1 MRDRMRVWVIIP
13 AYNERFSLA
22 GVLEEVKEKGL
33 SALVVDDGS
42 ADNTYEVAKKKA
54 DFVIKNEKNFGK
66 GLSLN
71 KGIAHLLKNV
81 DFDYIITMDADGQ
94 HSPLDLDKFL
104 KQAEAGA
111 PFVVGNRMVDPK
123 GMPLLRIITN
133 TFMSWLISKTAGQKI
148 PDTQCGF
155 RLIKKEVLE
164 KIIITT
170 KKYEIESEIIIKAA
184 RLGVPI
190 VSIPVRS
197 VYFKNQQSK
206 IRPLRDTV
214 RFLKFIFRKENQKH

>member
-1 MRDRMRVWVIIP
+1 MQVWVVIP

-33 SALVVDDGS
+33 SVLVVDDGS
-42 ADNTYEVAKKKA
+42 VDNTYEVAKKKA
-54 DFVIKNEKNFGK
+54 DFVIRNKKNFGK
-66 GLSLN
+66 GMSLN
-71 KGIAHLLKNV
+71 KGIEYLLKNV
-81 DFDYIITMDADGQ
+81 DFDYIVTMDADGQ

-104 KQAEAGA
+104 KQAEAEI
-111 PFVVGNRMVDPK
+111 PFVVGNRMVNPK
-123 GMPLLRIITN
+123 GMPLLRIMTN

-164 KIIITT
+164 KINITT
-170 KKYEIESEIIIKAA
+170 RKYEIESEIIIKAA

-190 VSIPVRS
+190 KSIPIRS

-214 RFLKFIFRKENQKH
+214 RFLKFIFNKENQNH

>member
-1 MRDRMRVWVIIP
+1 MNVWVIIP

-33 SALVVDDGS
+33 SVLVVDDGS
-42 ADNTYEVAKKKA
+42 VDNTYEVAEKKA
-54 DFVIKNEKNFGK
+54 DFVIRNDRNFGK
-66 GLSLN
+66 GVSLN
-71 KGIAHLLKNV
+71 KGISRLLENN
-81 DFDYIITMDADGQ
+81 DFDYVITMDADGQ

-104 KQAEAGA
+104 KEAEAGV
-111 PFVVGNRMVDPK
+111 PFAIGNRMVNPK
-123 GMPLLRIITN
+123 GMPFLRVMTN
-133 TFMSWLISKTAGQKI
+133 TLMSWFISKTVGQKI

-190 VSIPVRS
+190 KSIPIRS
-197 VYFKNQQSK
+197 VYFKNQESN
-206 IRPLRDTV
+206 IRPLRDTI
-214 RFLKFIFRKENQKH
+214 RFLKFIFKKENQKH